1 MGEQR
6 KKSEIAPVTRTEPN
20 WLFVLRGEWEAEPL
34 AHSWQHPLMTGV
46 AAVLALVLARAL
58 HLRDVYWAAI
68 SAVVVMQPE
77 AVLTISASR
86 DRVLGTAVGAAM
98 GWLAALIWHGN
109 VLVFGL
115 AVVISLT
122 ACHALGLK
130 NASRLCGA
138 TICLVALVPAEGPKW
153 RLALDRFVVVSF
165 GIVIAVAISLVLDR
179 WVKFRERR
187 PRAGGGE
194 LQ

>member
-86 DRVLGTAVGAAM
+86 DRVLGTAVARPWAG
-98 GWLAALIWHGN
+98 
-109 VLVFGL
+109 
-115 AVVISLT
+115 
-122 ACHALGLK
+122 
-130 NASRLCGA
+130 SR
-138 TICLVALVPAEGPKW
+138 
-153 RLALDRFVVVSF
+153 R
-165 GIVIAVAISLVLDR
+165 
-179 WVKFRERR
+179 
-187 PRAGGGE
+187 
-194 LQ
+194 